1 MKSRILKL
9 IIFFIIIC
17 IGAKINVANAAEESA
32 NISLNASSEKVA
44 NNEKFEIMVGA
55 DNSSIAACTL
65 WIYYENEKVE
75 CNTNN
80 DNINVLEDKIIYT
93 WYSSSGKNEKM
104 NDILNLEF
112 TAKNEGIAT
121 FAITGEIYNENGE
134 EISFNGD
141 SIDIEIG
148 DTIQEDEL
156 QELTEEVQKDE
167 NSLNLGI
174 LRTNYESIVPDF
186 SENIFEYYLVVDEA
200 VNNIDITAIPES
212 KKAEVVISGNK
223 NLKMGLNII
232 KITVSLN
239 GDSKTYTINV
249 TKTRNE
255 AAANTNLET
264 LAVEYYEL
272 EPEYSGNITN
282 YHIEIPNTESTI
294 NILAIPED
302 KNAKVKIS
310 GNDNLQYGINSVTVE
325 VTAKDGITVKR
336 YNIEV
341 YKRNK
346 EEEAKYQEEVK
357 KKVEEANNLLAEKN
371 IETTSMNSL
380 ENREETS
387 NNNGRITIIVVLTL
401 AVIAIGIVI
410 IIIRKKKNNIEK

>member
-1 MKSRILKL
+1 MKSKVLKL
-9 IIFFIIIC
+9 IIFLIIIC
-17 IGAKINVANAAEESA
+17 IGTKINVASAAEESA

-80 DNINVLEDKIIYT
+80 GNINVLENKIIYT
-93 WYSSSGKNEKM
+93 WYSNSGKNKTM

-156 QELTEEVQKDE
+156 QELTEEVQNNE

-186 SENIFEYYLVVDEA
+186 SENIFEYYLVVDET

-272 EPEYSGNITN
+272 GPEYSGNITN
-282 YHIEIPNTESTI
+282 YHVEIPNTESTI

-302 KNAKVKIS
+302 ENAKVKIS
-310 GNDNLQYGINSVTVE
+310 GNNNLQYGTNTVIVE
-325 VTAKDGITVKR
+325 VTARDGITVKR

-341 YKRNK
+341 YKRNE

-371 IETTSMNSL
+371 IETTSVDSL
-380 ENREETS
+380 ENREGAS
-387 NNNGRITIIVVLTL
+387 NNNDRITIIVVLTL
-401 AVIAIGIVI
+401 AVIVIGIVI
-410 IIIRKKKNNIEK
+410 IIVRKKKNNIEK